1 MPHLYTPEDFES
13 LARAVLAGMPKSEA
27 EKTLEDQRKKGA
39 KGEEAYWLT
48 LKEGARTAKTTIQIT
63 QGLKAALDDLKK
75 HKKESYQEVIER
87 LISRYKYS
95 ENTLNALVSKGV
107 LRVDGGVFGEDGPV
121 YYYWTG
127 GELE

>member
-48 LKEGARTAKTTIQIT
+48 LKEGARTAKTSIQVT
-63 QGLKAALDDLKK
+63 QGLKAVLDELKLTPR
-75 HKKESYQEVIER
+75 ESYQGVIER
-87 LISRYKYS
+87 LIKVNS
-95 ENTLNALVSKGV
+95 EKQVETLLEESK
-107 LRVDGGVFGEDGPV
+107 
-121 YYYWTG
+121 
-127 GELE
+127 